1 MTPLPGALGGS
12 QLVGWRIDQQA
23 YATTWET
30 GEGAFRAGGRWNSK
44 GVRAVYCSID
54 PATAILEV
62 AVHKGF
68 EILDTKPHILTKFEI
83 AKPNSVHVVH
93 RSDVPN
99 PNWLVPGSPSAGQQQ
114 FGDQL
119 LRSHPFILIPSTVSR
134 YSWNLIFV
142 SAVAAEAYQLVEQ
155 KPLEIDTR
163 LNPP

>member
-1 MTPLPGALGGS
+1 MTPLPAALGGTA
-12 QLVGWRIDQQA
+12 LVGWRIDQQA
-23 YATTWET
+23 YAARWES

-68 EILDTKPHILTKFEI
+68 DSLDTKPHVLTSFEI
-83 AKPNSVHVVH
+83 VDPAAVHVVD

-99 PNWLVPGSPSAGQQQ
+99 PAWLVPGTPSAGQQR
-114 FGDQL
+114 FGDGL
-119 LRSHPFILIPSTVSR
+119 LKTHRFVLIPSTVSK

-142 SAVAAEAYQLVEQ
+142 SAPASGAYRSIKQEALS
-155 KPLEIDTR
+155 IDTR